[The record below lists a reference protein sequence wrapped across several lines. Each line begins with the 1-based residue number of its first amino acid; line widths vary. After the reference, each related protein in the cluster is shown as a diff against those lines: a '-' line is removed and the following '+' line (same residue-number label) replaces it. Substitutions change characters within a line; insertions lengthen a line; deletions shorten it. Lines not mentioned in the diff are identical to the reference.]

1 MSKLSWRDEL
11 INGTVMPMP
20 PRPSFNHNRVGLN
33 LSVLLERY
41 LAGTGHIAVADGSNL
56 YLDEGDR
63 LVPDLMVVDGPGQ
76 IREDGVHG
84 APELVVEILSP
95 GTVRRDRVLKKAV
108 YGRAGVREYWII
120 EPAGKS
126 LEFYRLDGK
135 ALALRGDYA
144 LYSDRRLAQMSEK
157 ARSAVATH
165 FRCGLLGGLDIP
177 LKDIFYRT
185 F

>member
-11 INGTVMPMP
+11 INGVVMPMP

-33 LSVLLERY
+33 VSCLLERE
-41 LAGTGHIAVADGSNL
+41 LAGTEHITVSDGSDL
-56 YLDEGDR
+56 YLGERDR
-63 LVPDLMVVDGPGQ
+63 FVPDLMVVGGPGQ
-76 IREDGVHG
+76 IWEDGVHG

-95 GTVRRDRVLKKAV
+95 GTVRWDRVLKKAV
-108 YGRAGVREYWII
+108 YGRAGVLEYWVID
-120 EPAGKS
+120 PAGKS
-126 LEFYRLDGK
+126 LEVYRLDGK
-135 ALALRGDYA
+135 ALVLCGDYT

-165 FRCGLLGGLDIP
+165 FRCGLLDGLDIP